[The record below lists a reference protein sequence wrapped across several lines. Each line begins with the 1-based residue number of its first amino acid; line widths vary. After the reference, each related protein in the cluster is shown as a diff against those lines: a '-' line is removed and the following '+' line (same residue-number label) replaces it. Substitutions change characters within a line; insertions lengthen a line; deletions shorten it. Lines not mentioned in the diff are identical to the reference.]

1 MKQKINK
8 IGFEP
13 TLKAKYLVI
22 LALLGVLSIMA
33 PSFIMEYSL
42 WAFYVTVG
50 FVALVV
56 FGLYTHVRFQKLH
69 RILRPFIVVRILQA
83 LTTIAFLALLYST
96 FGMIQAAPLPYLVFL
111 SLSFVTVYQFYNIFL
126 LAAQA
131 KKDYP
136 DRCEF
141 C

>member
-1 MKQKINK
+1 MKEKIKK

-22 LALLGVLSIMA
+22 LALLVVLAIMA
-33 PSFIMEYSL
+33 PSFIIGYNL

-50 FVALVV
+50 FVTLVV

-69 RILRPFIVVRILQA
+69 KILRPFIVVRALQF
-83 LTTIAFLALLYST
+83 LTTIGFLALLYST
-96 FGMIQAAPLPYLVFL
+96 FGMIQEAPLPYLVFL
-111 SLSFVTVYQFYNIFL
+111 SLSLTTVYQFFSIFL

>member
-1 MKQKINK
+1 MKQKIKK

-22 LALLGVLSIMA
+22 LALLVVLAIMA
-33 PSFIMEYSL
+33 PSFLMEYKL
-42 WAFYVTVG
+42 WAFYVTIG
-50 FVALVV
+50 FITLVV
-56 FGLYTHVRFQKLH
+56 FGLYENVRFQKLH
-69 RILRPFIVVRILQA
+69 RSLRPFIVVRILQA
-83 LTTIAFLALLYST
+83 ITTIAFLLLLYST
-96 FGMIQAAPLPYLVFL
+96 VGMSRVALLPYLVFWL
-111 SLSFVTVYQFYNIFL
+111 LSFVTVYQFYSIFL

>member
-1 MKQKINK
+1 MKQKIKK

-22 LALLGVLSIMA
+22 LALLGVLAIMA
-33 PSFIMEYSL
+33 PSFLMEYDL

-50 FVALVV
+50 FIALVV
-56 FGLYTHVRFQKLH
+56 FGLYTNVRFQKLH
-69 RILRPFIVVRILQA
+69 RILRPFIVVRILQVI
-83 LTTIAFLALLYST
+83 TTVAFLSLLYST
-96 FGMIQAAPLPYLVFL
+96 YGMIRAALLPYLVFWL
-111 SLSFVTVYQFYNIFL
+111 LSFATVYQFYSIFL
-126 LAAQA
+126 LAARA
-131 KKDYP
+131 KKDRP